1 MAKKQTM
8 IEFRGGGATSKSAPD
23 CDLTI
28 SHSEDNDILSPKNL
42 KRTCLEYFYE
52 KMIRHSELA
61 SKSVET
67 KSKRDFMPLPGDPKA
82 INVNINRL
90 RLGGRSDQPSRNAAF
105 TMAEVLITLGI
116 IGIIAAMTLP
126 SLIANYQKK
135 VLKEQFK
142 VAYSLIQQAFVR
154 VVANLEYTPE
164 CYYWLNSPYKTV
176 CIEWDKFGHCTKSGM
191 ADGSPKPADISGRFG
206 DCELFRET
214 FEKNIQ
220 VIGHCRGSDEGCIPD
235 YEGYDTVLQNNSDT
249 EMSDDEAFSLSGG
262 CTAYRKSEIQRRS
275 YVYILKNGMILIPFQ
290 KDRFAVFLIDIN
302 GKKGPNKWGYDLFS
316 FTTKANYGTPL
327 VPAGGFCM
335 IAEKGGLTTTEM
347 IEQMNRK

>member
-1 MAKKQTM
+1 MK
-8 IEFRGGGATSKSAPD
+8 FGGGGATSKSAPD

-176 CIEWDKFGHCTKSGM
+176 CIEWDDFGRCSQRAL
-191 ADGSPKPADISGRFG
+191 ADGSPLPADTYGRFT
-206 DCELFRET
+206 DCELFTDT
-214 FEKNIQ
+214 FKKNIQ
-220 VIGHCRGSDEGCIPD
+220 IINSCRGSDKSCIPD

-249 EMSDDEAFSLSGG
+249 EISDDEAFSMSRG
-262 CTAYRKSEIQRRS
+262 CTEYRKSALHSRS
-275 YVYILKNGMILIPFQ
+275 TIYVLKNGMLIIPF
-290 KDRFAVFLIDIN
+290 RETRMALFLVDIN

-316 FTTKANYGTPL
+316 FTTKANSGTPL
-327 VPAGGFCM
+327 VPAGGLCM
-335 IAEKGGLTTTEM
+335 VAEKGGLTTTEM
-347 IEQMNRK
+347 IEEMNRK